1 MEIKYLI
8 EFAFLKVATSDG
20 AVVAAR
26 VEFGRIAGGKLETWD
41 GPRVWFKEVHTII
54 TIVGILLKCS
64 F

>member
-26 VEFGRIAGGKLETWD
+26 VEFGRIAGGKLET
-41 GPRVWFKEVHTII
+41 
-54 TIVGILLKCS
+54 
-64 F
+64 